1 MRGRKNVYTI
11 NEPRDLP
18 TAASAP
24 GVQEA
29 HDDDFINP
37 IGVYGWRKRCLYCLV
52 LLLIVVVLVNIALT
66 AWILAVLNFNI
77 VSLKTWLIDKFVEI
91 HGSPLL
97 VYQYN

>member
-18 TAASAP
+18 TASAAP

-52 LLLIVVVLVNIALT
+52 LLLIVVVLVNLALT
-66 AWILAVLNFNI
+66 AWILVVLNFNI

-91 HGSPLL
+91 HGITIVSLSI
-97 VYQYN
+97 